1 MRVAITG
8 AASGIGAAA
17 AAVLKHQGAQVVA
30 FDRAEPATDL
40 DQWICLDM
48 ADPESI
54 AAAVHSATGRF
65 DALLNIAGLP
75 PRKGQASQVL
85 AVNYVGLVGFTRQFV
100 DKLNAGGSIVNL
112 ASRAGNDWQANT
124 EQVAALMSV
133 SNPDDLDTFVAAH
146 DVDDVRAYHLSKE
159 ALIVWTMQQTQ
170 DLLRQELRMN
180 CVSPAAV
187 STGILPEFKAAFGER
202 ATKGIALAGRAGSP
216 QEIAELVA
224 FLARPESSWIR
235 GANIAIDGGLDAML
249 ISEMLGLRE
258 A

>member
-1 MRVAITG
+1 
-8 AASGIGAAA
+8 
-17 AAVLKHQGAQVVA
+17 
-30 FDRAEPATDL
+30 
-40 DQWICLDM
+40 
-48 ADPESI
+48 
-54 AAAVHSATGRF
+54 
-65 DALLNIAGLP
+65 
-75 PRKGQASQVL
+75 
-85 AVNYVGLVGFTRQFV
+85 NYVGLVGFTRQFV
-100 DKLNAGGSIVNL
+100 DKLNPGGSIVNL
-112 ASRAGNDWQANT
+112 ASRAGNEWQANI
-124 EQVAALMSV
+124 EQVAALMSL
-133 SNPDDLDTFVAAH
+133 SNPDELDTFMAAY

-170 DLLRQELRMN
+170 DLLGQELRMN